1 VPVVAVPFGRDL
13 PEVGRRI
20 AESGT
25 GVLVKRADLG
35 VERLRSA
42 VREARGLRVAGRVSG
57 GPAAFADAAGELVP
71 KAGELELEAHGDRSL
86 IR

>member
-1 VPVVAVPFGRDL
+1 
-13 PEVGRRI
+13 VGRRI

-42 VREARGLRVAGRVSG
+42 VHEARGLRVTGRVSG
-57 GPAAFADAAGELVP
+57 GPAAFADAA
-71 KAGELELEAHGDRSL
+71 LEMIEGFRSPVL
-86 IR
+86 ASSDLRATIQART